1 MSSAK
6 ALVSACTGVEEGGN
20 MVLGR
25 RRVARGR
32 FSVLDTRDVMQ
43 VGWAQLWPQVLVAL
57 WSLLPP
63 ELGLPWSP
71 CSVLAG
77 MKCGLGG
84 QVYAFCCPQILALW
98 GVWLQFKR
106 FHLGSHLVLSQSIR
120 QSWLG
125 VSTVVLTVLSLRSET
140 LQAHLWD
147 KGKIWIWELYQFRKT
162 QTLQK
167 EINSR
172 NYLIFKSY

>member
-6 ALVSACTGVEEGGN
+6 ALVSACTREETWYWEGGGWPGEGFPFLTLA
-20 MVLGR
+20 MWCKWGGHSCDR
-25 RRVARGR
+25 R
-32 FSVLDTRDVMQ
+32 SWSHL
-43 VGWAQLWPQVLVAL
+43 L

-77 MKCGLGG
+77 MKCGFGG
-84 QVYAFCCPQILALW
+84 QVYVFCCPQILALW
-98 GVWLQFKR
+98 GVRLQFKR
-106 FHLGSHLVLSQSIR
+106 FHLGSRLVLSQSIR

-125 VSTVVLTVLSLRSET
+125 VSTVVLTVLSLQSET